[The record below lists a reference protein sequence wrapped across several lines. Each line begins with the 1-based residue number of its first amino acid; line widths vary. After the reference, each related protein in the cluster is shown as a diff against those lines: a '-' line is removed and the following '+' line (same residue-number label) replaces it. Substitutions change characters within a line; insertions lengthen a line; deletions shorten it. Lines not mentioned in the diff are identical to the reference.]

1 MFGLGLPELIV
12 IFLVILLLFGA
23 KSLPEIAKGLG
34 QAVRL
39 FKREIHDINQDS
51 AGGPGQGGSPDS
63 GARDRSNDFKNAEDR
78 ANWRPPAQNTSDTKA
93 AG

>member
-34 QAVRL
+34 QAIKI
-39 FKREIHDINQDS
+39 FKREAKDIQNGLDEAKDS
-51 AGGPGQGGSPDS
+51 SAKSEEKTD
-63 GARDRSNDFKNAEDR
+63 AEDKNA
-78 ANWRPPAQNTSDTKA
+78 
-93 AG
+93 